1 MSTLLLDVS
10 LWDLVADSA
19 GNIAVAAEPY
29 ALAQDVASAL
39 RTVLGEVW
47 FDDTLGIPYLV
58 EGNPRAQ
65 ILGETPPLTV
75 FKAYMVN
82 AALTV
87 PGVVSAQCIVES
99 FDPATRQVVG
109 QVQFID
115 STGQSQSV
123 AL

>member
-1 MSTLLLDVS
+1 MSTLLLDVT
-10 LWDLVADSA
+10 LWDLVADAA
-19 GNIAVAAEPY
+19 GNIAVAANPY

-58 EGNPRAQ
+58 GGNPTAQ
-65 ILGETPPLTV
+65 ILGNTPPLTV

-87 PGVVSAQCIVES
+87 PGVVSAVCVVES
-99 FDPATRQVVG
+99 FDTSTRQVVG
-109 QVQFID
+109 QVQFTD
-115 STGQSQSV
+115 DTGNTQSV
-123 AL
+123 SL